1 MNKKN
6 GMIMSDPE
14 IELQDRFRGSL
25 IGLAVGDALGV
36 PLEFMPPGTFEP
48 VTDMVGGGS
57 FNLNPGE
64 WTDDTS
70 TALCLAQS
78 LIEKKEFDP
87 VDQLNKYLRWY
98 REGYLSVNKSCF
110 DIGNT
115 TREALTKYQE
125 TGEPFSGPSHERS
138 AGNGSLMRLAPVPLF
153 YYTNPELAIKLA
165 GDSSRTTHQHPL
177 AIDAC
182 KYTAGLIVG
191 TLNGDSKDAILS
203 RRYSPIPGYWDENIL
218 EPEIDEIAC
227 GSYKNRNPPEINN
240 SGFVVRSLEA
250 ALWAFHNT
258 GSFKEGCIKAVNLG
272 DDADT
277 VGAIYGQIAGAY
289 YGESGI
295 PKEWIDK
302 LAKFDLISCIADE
315 LLKVSSNI

>member
-1 MNKKN
+1 MAKLNK
-6 GMIMSDPE
+6 E
-14 IELQDRFRGSL
+14 ITNKFRGSL

-36 PLEFMPPGTFEP
+36 PLEFQSPGTFEP
-48 VTDMVGGGS
+48 VTDMVGGGV
-57 FNLNPGE
+57 FDLKPGE

-78 LIEKKEFDP
+78 LIEMKGFDP
-87 VDQLNKYLRWY
+87 EDQINKYLRWY
-98 REGYLSVNKSCF
+98 HEGYLSVNGSCF

-115 TREALTKYQE
+115 TRKALRRYE
-125 TGEPFSGPSHERS
+125 RTGEPFSGPDHERS

-153 YYTNPELAIKLA
+153 YFRNPNLAIELA

-182 KYTAGLIVG
+182 RYAAGLIVG
-191 TLNGDSKDAILS
+191 AVNGGSKEAILS

-218 EPEIDEIAC
+218 EGEIDEIAC
-227 GSYKNRNPPEINN
+227 GSYKNKNPPEINGR
-240 SGFVVRSLEA
+240 GFVVRSLEA

-258 GSFKEGCIKAVNLG
+258 DSFEEGCLKAVNLG

-295 PKEWIDK
+295 PEEWLNK
-302 LAKFDLISCIADE
+302 LAKFDFISDLADKLIE
-315 LLKVSSNI
+315 TSN

>member
-1 MNKKN
+1 MTELNNEIINK
-6 GMIMSDPE
+6 
-14 IELQDRFRGSL
+14 FRGSL

-36 PLEFMPPGTFEP
+36 PLEFQPPGTFEP
-48 VTDMVGGGS
+48 VTDMVGGGV
-57 FNLNPGE
+57 FDLKPGE

-78 LIEKKEFDP
+78 LIEMKGFDP
-87 VDQLNKYLRWY
+87 EDQINKYLRWHH
-98 REGYLSVNKSCF
+98 EGYLSVNGSCF

-115 TREALTKYQE
+115 TRKALRRYE
-125 TGEPFSGPSHERS
+125 RTGEPFSGPDHERS

-153 YYTNPELAIKLA
+153 YFSNPSLAIEFA

-182 KYTAGLIVG
+182 RYAAGLIVG
-191 TLNGDSKDAILS
+191 AVNGESKETILS
-203 RRYSPIPGYWDENIL
+203 RRYSPIPGYWDENML
-218 EPEIDEIAC
+218 EGEIDEIAC
-227 GSYKNRNPPEINN
+227 GSYKNRNPPEINGK
-240 SGFVVRSLEA
+240 GFVVRSLEA

-258 GSFKEGCIKAVNLG
+258 ESFEEGCLKAVNLG

-295 PKEWIDK
+295 PEEWLNK
-302 LAKFDLISCIADE
+302 LAKFDFISDLADKLIE
-315 LLKVSSNI
+315 TSN

>member
-1 MNKKN
+1 MAKLNK
-6 GMIMSDPE
+6 E
-14 IELQDRFRGSL
+14 ITNKFRGSL

-36 PLEFMPPGTFEP
+36 PLEFQPPGTFEP
-48 VTDMVGGGS
+48 VTDMVGGGV
-57 FNLNPGE
+57 FDLKPGE

-78 LIEKKEFDP
+78 LIEMKGFDP
-87 VDQLNKYLRWY
+87 EDQINKYLRWY
-98 REGYLSVNKSCF
+98 HEGYLSVNGSCF

-115 TREALTKYQE
+115 TRKALRRYE
-125 TGEPFSGPSHERS
+125 RTGEPFSGPDHERS

-153 YYTNPELAIKLA
+153 YFRNPSLAIELA

-182 KYTAGLIVG
+182 KFTAGLIVG
-191 TLNGDSKDAILS
+191 AVNGGSKETILS

-218 EPEIDEIAC
+218 EGEIDEIAC
-227 GSYKNRNPPEINN
+227 GSYKNRNPPEINGK
-240 SGFVVRSLEA
+240 GFVVRSLEA

-258 GSFKEGCIKAVNLG
+258 ESFEEGCLKAVNLG

-295 PKEWIDK
+295 PEEWLNK
-302 LAKFDLISCIADE
+302 LAKFDFISDLADKLIE
-315 LLKVSSNI
+315 TSN

>member
-1 MNKKN
+1 MAKLNK
-6 GMIMSDPE
+6 E
-14 IELQDRFRGSL
+14 ITNKFRGSL

-36 PLEFMPPGTFEP
+36 PLEFQPPGTFEP
-48 VTDMVGGGS
+48 VTDMVGGGV
-57 FNLNPGE
+57 FDLEPGE

-78 LIEKKEFDP
+78 LIEMKVFDP
-87 VDQLNKYLRWY
+87 EDQINKYLRWY
-98 REGYLSVNKSCF
+98 HEGYLGVNGSCF

-115 TREALTKYQE
+115 TRKALRRYE
-125 TGEPFSGPSHERS
+125 RTGEPFSGPDHERS

-153 YYTNPELAIKLA
+153 YFRNPSLAIELA

-182 KYTAGLIVG
+182 RYAAGLIIGAV
-191 TLNGDSKDAILS
+191 NGESKETILS

-218 EPEIDEIAC
+218 EGEIDEIAC
-227 GSYKNRNPPEINN
+227 GSYKNRNPPEINGK
-240 SGFVVRSLEA
+240 GFVVRSLEA

-258 GSFKEGCIKAVNLG
+258 ESFEEGCLKAVNLG

-295 PKEWIDK
+295 PEGWLNK
-302 LAKFDLISCIADE
+302 LAKFDFISDLADKLIE
-315 LLKVSSNI
+315 TSN

>member
-1 MNKKN
+1 MTKLNKDVMK
-6 GMIMSDPE
+6 
-14 IELQDRFRGSL
+14 RFRGSF

-36 PLEFMPPGTFEP
+36 PLEFQSPGTFEP
-48 VTDMVGGGS
+48 VTDMIGGGK
-57 FNLNPGE
+57 FDLELGE

-78 LIEKKEFDP
+78 LIEMKGFNPE
-87 VDQLNKYLRWY
+87 DQLNRYLRWY
-98 REGYLSVNKSCF
+98 HEGYLSVNGSCF

-115 TREALTKYQE
+115 TREALMRYEE
-125 TGEPFSGPSHERS
+125 TGEPFSGPDHERS

-153 YYTNPELAIKLA
+153 YFQNPSLAIELS

-191 TLNGDSKDAILS
+191 ALNGESKETILS
-203 RRYSPIPGYWDENIL
+203 RRYCPIPRYWDENIL
-218 EPEIDEIAC
+218 EIEVDEIAC
-227 GSYKNRNPPEINN
+227 GSYKNRNPPEINGK
-240 SGFVVRSLEA
+240 GFVVRSLEA
-250 ALWAFHNT
+250 ALWAFYNT
-258 GSFKEGCIKAVNLG
+258 DSFEEGCLSAVNLG

-295 PKEWIDK
+295 SERWIDK
-302 LAKFDLISCIADE
+302 LAKYDMISCIVDE
-315 LLKVSSNI
+315 LLMISSKI

>member
-1 MNKKN
+1 MTELNNEIINK
-6 GMIMSDPE
+6 
-14 IELQDRFRGSL
+14 FRGSL

-36 PLEFMPPGTFEP
+36 PLEFQPPGTFEP
-48 VTDMVGGGS
+48 VTDMVGGGV
-57 FNLNPGE
+57 FDLKPGE

-78 LIEKKEFDP
+78 LIEMKGFDP
-87 VDQLNKYLRWY
+87 EDQINKYLRWY
-98 REGYLSVNKSCF
+98 HEGYLSVNGSCF

-115 TREALTKYQE
+115 TRKALRRYE
-125 TGEPFSGPSHERS
+125 RTGEPFSGPDHERS

-153 YYTNPELAIKLA
+153 YFSNPSLAIEFA

-182 KYTAGLIVG
+182 RYAAGLIIGAV
-191 TLNGDSKDAILS
+191 NGESKETILS

-218 EPEIDEIAC
+218 EGEIDEIAC
-227 GSYKNRNPPEINN
+227 GSYKNRNPPEINGK
-240 SGFVVRSLEA
+240 GFVVRSLEA

-258 GSFKEGCIKAVNLG
+258 ESFEEGCLKAVNLG

-295 PKEWIDK
+295 PEGWLNK
-302 LAKFDLISCIADE
+302 LAKFDFISDLADKLIE
-315 LLKVSSNI
+315 TSN

>member
-1 MNKKN
+1 MTKLNK
-6 GMIMSDPE
+6 E
-14 IELQDRFRGSL
+14 ILNKFKGSL
-25 IGLAVGDALGV
+25 LGLAVGDALGV
-36 PLEFMPPGTFEP
+36 PLEFQSPGTFEP
-48 VTDMVGGGS
+48 VTDMIGGGM
-57 FNLNPGE
+57 FGLKPGE

-78 LIEKKEFDP
+78 LIEKKGFDP
-87 VDQLNKYLRWY
+87 EDQINKYLRWY
-98 REGYLSVNKSCF
+98 HEGYLSVNGRCF

-115 TREALTKYQE
+115 TREALTSFEE

-153 YYTNPELAIKLA
+153 YFHNPSLAIKLA
-165 GDSSRTTHQHPL
+165 GESSRTTHQHPL

-182 KYTAGLIVG
+182 KFTAGLIIGAV
-191 TLNGDSKDAILS
+191 NGESKEAILS
-203 RRYSPIPGYWDENIL
+203 RRYSPIPGYWEENPL
-218 EPEIDEIAC
+218 ASEIDEIAC
-227 GSYKNRNPPEINN
+227 GSYKNKNPPEINGK
-240 SGFVVRSLEA
+240 GFVVRSLEA

-258 GSFKEGCIKAVNLG
+258 ESFAEGCLKAVNLG

-295 PKEWIDK
+295 PEEWLNK
-302 LAKFDLISCIADE
+302 LVKFDFISDLAGKLIEILE
-315 LLKVSSNI
+315 LTIFKYQK

>member
-1 MNKKN
+1 MAKLNK
-6 GMIMSDPE
+6 E
-14 IELQDRFRGSL
+14 ITNKFRGSL

-36 PLEFMPPGTFEP
+36 PLEFQPPGTFEP
-48 VTDMVGGGS
+48 VTDMVGGGV
-57 FNLNPGE
+57 FDLEPGE

-78 LIEKKEFDP
+78 LIEMKGFDP
-87 VDQLNKYLRWY
+87 EDQINKYLRWY
-98 REGYLSVNKSCF
+98 HEGYLSVNGSCF

-115 TREALTKYQE
+115 TRKALRRYE
-125 TGEPFSGPSHERS
+125 RTGEPFSGPDHERS

-153 YYTNPELAIKLA
+153 YFSNPSLAIEFA

-182 KYTAGLIVG
+182 RYAAGLIVG
-191 TLNGDSKDAILS
+191 AVNGESKETILS
-203 RRYSPIPGYWDENIL
+203 RRYSPIPGYWDENML
-218 EPEIDEIAC
+218 EGEIDEIAC
-227 GSYKNRNPPEINN
+227 GSYKNRNPPEINGK
-240 SGFVVRSLEA
+240 GFVVRSLEA

-258 GSFKEGCIKAVNLG
+258 ESFEEGCLKAVNLG

-295 PKEWIDK
+295 PEEWLNK
-302 LAKFDLISCIADE
+302 LAKFDFISDLADKLIE
-315 LLKVSSNI
+315 TSN